1 MQQLQSQGLC
11 LGKWNGNTDYSGGGH
26 VETCKYKIA
35 QFKTQTKDGV
45 GGAGHVGS
53 GATCKEQAAECPC
66 VLGWKWCP
74 VRHLHFTFLVFSS
87 VESLFYCQDTSGDS
101 AFATSV
107 H

>member
-1 MQQLQSQGLC
+1 MMGESCITGERGRRRGRARPVAGMQQLQSQGLC

-35 QFKTQTKDGV
+35 QFKTQTKDVV

-66 VLGWKWCP
+66 VEMVSCAP
-74 VRHLHFTFLVFSS
+74 FTFHISSFQFS
-87 VESLFYCQDTSGDS
+87 
-101 AFATSV
+101 
-107 H
+107 